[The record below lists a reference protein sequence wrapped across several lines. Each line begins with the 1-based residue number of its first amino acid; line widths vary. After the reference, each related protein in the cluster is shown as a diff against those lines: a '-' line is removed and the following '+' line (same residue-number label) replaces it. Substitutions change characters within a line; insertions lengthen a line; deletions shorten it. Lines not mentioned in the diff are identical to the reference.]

1 MNEILFEVTKAVVV
15 ICAMLLTAY
24 IIPFLKA
31 KVKESKYADL
41 ASWVCEAV
49 KWAEQTFKGNGMGA
63 EKKRQVLGF
72 LTKYANDKG
81 ISITQ
86 EQLDVLIES
95 AVNAMNKGKK

>member
-41 ASWVCEAV
+41 ASWE
-49 KWAEQTFKGNGMGA
+49 
-63 EKKRQVLGF
+63 
-72 LTKYANDKG
+72 
-81 ISITQ
+81 
-86 EQLDVLIES
+86 
-95 AVNAMNKGKK
+95 

>member
-1 MNEILFEVTKAVVV
+1 MNEILFEITKAVVV

-49 KWAEQTFKGNGMGA
+49 KWAEQTFKGSGMGA
-63 EKKRQVLGF
+63 EKKRQVQSMPTTKEYQLLRSSWMF
-72 LTKYANDKG
+72 LSK
-81 ISITQ
+81 
-86 EQLDVLIES
+86 VP
-95 AVNAMNKGKK
+95 